1 MKIKC
6 YVNWAYIF
14 TGIVAKLQEQGLV
27 IESVYENPR
36 RGGTVI
42 GTIEPEKIG
51 NLWKVAGLH
60 IYEVLKWKSM

>member
-1 MKIKC
+1 MRIKC
-6 YVNWAYIF
+6 HVNWAYIF

-27 IESVYENPR
+27 VESVYENPR
-36 RGGTVI
+36 RGGTVV

-51 NLWKVAGLH
+51 NLWKVAGLD

>member
-1 MKIKC
+1 VKIKC

-27 IESVYENPR
+27 VLEVNAKDM
-36 RGGTVI
+36 TVV
-42 GTIEPEKIG
+42 GTIEPEKAG

-60 IYEVLKWKSM
+60 IYEVLK